1 MTGYDG
7 AGGGWADGPPL
18 TMSVTHCNDGVVV
31 QARGEVDLATRR
43 AFEHRLRWACE
54 QAGDVWLDLMD
65 VTFLDPQGARVLARL
80 QAEFVGLRVASAS
93 PAVRRSAEIVELIDG
108 VGTGPALDPGADSE
122 RDAASR

>member
-7 AGGGWADGPPL
+7 AGGGWADEPPL

-54 QAGDVWLDLMD
+54 QAGDVWLDLVD
-65 VTFLDPQGARVLARL
+65 VTFLDPQGARLLARL
-80 QAEFVGLRVASAS
+80 QVEFVGLRVASAS

-108 VGTGPALDPGADSE
+108 VGTGPALDPDADSE

>member
-1 MTGYDG
+1 MTGYDRASG
-7 AGGGWADGPPL
+7 AWADEPPL

-65 VTFLDPQGARVLARL
+65 VTFLDPQGARLLARL

-108 VGTGPALDPGADSE
+108 VGTGPALDSGADSE